1 MKKIQ
6 MMALAVAVI
15 LPMSCTK
22 DEPAKDDAEL
32 STTVTPQDGWRDV
45 TITFGFGEGANTR
58 ATLQEASLTDLWVF
72 DDDGDG
78 VRMVLHQSGN
88 DDGFGSVR
96 LSLKYG
102 THALRFVASRGSDPT
117 FSDGVLS
124 WAKPSDTFWAQM
136 PLEVSPSGAASQQV
150 TLRRVATRL
159 RISITDEIPAEA
171 ATLSATPSTWYYGLN
186 VLTGEG
192 TDARQM
198 ERTVTIPAS
207 YVGTSGQL
215 AAAFFGLSPV
225 DAWQTD
231 VTVAMKSADGT
242 VLGSVVLEGVGFAQ
256 NVTTSYSGGLLGS
269 ARSVSVDVDDVWGDE
284 TTGEW

>member
-1 MKKIQ
+1 
-6 MMALAVAVI
+6 MMAMSAALMLTA
-15 LPMSCTK
+15 SCTK
-22 DEPAKDDAEL
+22 EESGL
-32 STTVTPQDGWRDV
+32 STALTLQEGWRDV
-45 TITFGFGEGANTR
+45 TIMFGFGEGANTR

-78 VRMVLHQSGN
+78 MRMVLHQAAA

-136 PLEVSPSGAASQQV
+136 PLEVSPSGVASQSV
-150 TLRRVATRL
+150 TLRRKATRL
-159 RISITDEIPAEA
+159 KVTVTDEIPAEA
-171 ATLSATPSTWYYGLN
+171 ATLSVTPSVWYYGLN

-192 TDARQM
+192 TDTRQT

-215 AAAFFGLSPV
+215 TASFFGLSPSES
-225 DAWQTD
+225 WQTD
-231 VTVAMKSADGT
+231 VAVAMKDADGT
-242 VLGSVVLEGVGFAQ
+242 VLGSVMLEGVGFGM
-256 NVTTSYSGGLLGS
+256 NITTSYSGGLIGS
-269 ARSVSVDVDDVWGDE
+269 WRAMTMEVDDVWGDE
-284 TTGEW
+284 SIYEW

>member
-22 DEPAKDDAEL
+22 DEPAKDDAKL
-32 STTVTPQDGWRDV
+32 STTVTPTDGWQDM
-45 TITFGFGEGANTR
+45 TISFGFGDGASTR
-58 ATLQEASLTDLWVF
+58 ATIQEVNLTDLWVF
-72 DDDGDG
+72 DDAGDG
-78 VRMVLHQSGN
+78 VRMVLHQAAA

-102 THALRFVASRGSDPT
+102 THALRFVASRGSEPT
-117 FSDGVLS
+117 VSGETITWV
-124 WAKPSDTFWAQM
+124 KPSDTFWAQM
-136 PLEVSPSGAASQQV
+136 PLEVSPSGAVSQQV

-171 ATLSATPSTWYYGLN
+171 AVLAVMPDVWYYGLDAE
-186 VLTGEG
+186 TGAAV
-192 TDARQM
+192 ARQHT
-198 ERTVTIPAS
+198 ERTVAIPAS
-207 YVGTSGQL
+207 YIGTTGQL
-215 AAAFFGLSPV
+215 TAAFFGLSPV

-242 VLGSVVLEGVGFAQ
+242 VLGSVLLEDVGFAQ
-256 NVTTSYSGGLLGS
+256 NITTSYSGGLIG
-269 ARSVSVDVDDVWGDE
+269 AGRSVAMEVDDAWGE
-284 TTGEW
+284 ENAHEW